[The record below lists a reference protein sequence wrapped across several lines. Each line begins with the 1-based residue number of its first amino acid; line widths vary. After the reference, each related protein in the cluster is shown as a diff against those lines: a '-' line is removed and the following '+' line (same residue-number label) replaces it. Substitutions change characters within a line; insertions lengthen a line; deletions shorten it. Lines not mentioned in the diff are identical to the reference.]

1 MILDTLH
8 GGAELAGLPML
19 LLIGTMAI
27 AGLFVGKLAGLAK
40 LPSIIGFMLVGVVL
54 GPSLL
59 GLLDLSVQAEL
70 GFLSDI
76 ALGFVALSIGLEL
89 RFKTLRS
96 LGSGIAPLILGE
108 SFVAFA
114 FVTIL
119 VYLVSKDLPLA
130 LLFGGLAPASAPA
143 GTVAIIR
150 EYRASGRLTQALYAV
165 VGFDDGLGIIIFGF
179 ASAVAKALV
188 LGDSRLGGMLITPL
202 AEIGLSSVIGVGVG
216 LIYGVVLR
224 PLTQGRDVFIFTVG
238 VVLLTIG
245 ICELTGASL
254 IFTNLVVGVTVVN
267 SQRENVT
274 KPIGTNLTAVMPL
287 LFVLFFILAGANL
300 HISALPALG
309 LIGVT
314 YVVARSA
321 GKIAGSWLGAIVGRT
336 ERKIRNLTGL
346 GILSQAGVAIGLAL
360 VVKEEFAPLGESGA
374 RIGGIVITTITASS
388 IVFEIVGPILAKYAL
403 KRAGEIPQP

>member
-1 MILDTLH
+1 MNFDSLYA
-8 GGAELAGLPML
+8 GAEFAGLPML

-27 AGLFVGKLAGLAK
+27 VGLFVGKLAGLAK
-40 LPSIIGFMLVGVVL
+40 LPSIIGFMLVGVLL

-59 GLLDLSVQAEL
+59 NLLDSSVQADL

-96 LGSGIAPLILGE
+96 LGSGIAALILGE
-108 SFVAFA
+108 TLVAFT
-114 FVTIL
+114 FVTL
-119 VYLVSKDLPLA
+119 FVYLVSKDLPLA
-130 LLFGGLAPASAPA
+130 LLFGALAPASAPA

-179 ASAVAKALV
+179 AAAIAKAIV
-188 LGDSRLGGMLITPL
+188 VGDSGLGAMLIPPL
-202 AEIGLSSVIGVGVG
+202 SEIGLSSLIGIGIG
-216 LIYGVVLR
+216 LLFGLVLKN
-224 PLTQGRDVFIFTVG
+224 LTQGRDVFIFTVG

-267 SQRENVT
+267 SQRETVT
-274 KPIGTNLTAVMPL
+274 KPIGANLTTVMPL

-300 HISALPALG
+300 HIIALPALG
-309 LIGVT
+309 LIGIT
-314 YVVARSA
+314 YILARSG
-321 GKIAGSWLGAIVGRT
+321 GKIAGAWLGAVIGRT

-360 VVKEEFAPLGESGA
+360 VVKEEFGALGEWGVRA
-374 RIGGIVITTITASS
+374 GGIVITTITATS
-388 IVFEIVGPILAKYAL
+388 IVFETIGPILAKIAL
-403 KRAGEIPQP
+403 TRAGEIPKR